1 MKIKSTSLLRFARLL
16 DIEGVECWEMPEV
29 PTIDPDPTDSTHR
42 VDQFDRLDRISKNH
56 YGTSDFARLI
66 AVANG
71 IDFFPSGLVP
81 GAILRIPSPNRV
93 AEIMRAASRRKE
105 GR

>member
-1 MKIKSTSLLRFARLL
+1 
-16 DIEGVECWEMPEV
+16 MPEI

-42 VDQFDRLDRISKNH
+42 VDQTDRLDRISSTH
-56 YGTSDFARLI
+56 YGTPDFSRLI

-71 IDFFPSGLVP
+71 IDLFPSGLVP
-81 GAILRIPSPNRV
+81 GAILRIPAPNRV
-93 AEIMRAASRRKE
+93 AEIMRMASRRKE